1 MYIPQFTEVD
11 TVWSLRAPQVVT
23 ELTVCVKPQE
33 ELVGQLI
40 ICLLIKIHFVTYSLV
55 FFLLGIQKKAQPLA
69 HYWPFLFGQCTQG
82 TDKHRK
88 HHRSTIILLTLLNK
102 CMQL

>member
-1 MYIPQFTEVD
+1 MVIESTLV
-11 TVWSLRAPQVVT
+11 S

-55 FFLLGIQKKAQPLA
+55 FFSAWDLKKRLSPLLITGHFYLFSTHKGQTNIVNTIDRPL
-69 HYWPFLFGQCTQG
+69 YC
-82 TDKHRK
+82 
-88 HHRSTIILLTLLNK
+88 
-102 CMQL
+102 

>member
-1 MYIPQFTEVD
+1 MVVEST
-11 TVWSLRAPQVVT
+11 LVT

-55 FFLLGIQKKAQPLA
+55 FFLLGIQPLA
-69 HYWPFLFGQCTQG
+69 HYWPFLFVQW